1 MRERST
7 VFCGVTLLSVNSE
20 DGEVGITGLTW
31 ANHPNAALRLRLAD
45 YLGRGWTVESV
56 EEASALVSRPKA
68 WTKPG
73 RVLINPFY
81 VLYAGR
87 RDRAD
92 RMRLTVASTGDF
104 LETRA

>member
-1 MRERST
+1 MT
-7 VFCGVTLLSVNSE
+7 
-20 DGEVGITGLTW
+20 DLTW

-45 YLGRGWTVESV
+45 YLGRGWTVERL
-56 EEASALVSRPKA
+56 EADWTLVARPKA

-87 RDRAD
+87 KDRDD
-92 RMRLTVASTGDF
+92 RMRLTVAANG
-104 LETRA
+104 EIVEARA